1 MNNKQFVRTKDT
13 RLGSAAIELS
23 KDRRV
28 LLDFVYTCASGKR
41 SDGSYSHSRQDLQ
54 EKAEQVLKQLEL

>member
-1 MNNKQFVRTKDT
+1 MKDKQFIRTKDT
-13 RLGSAAIELS
+13 RLGNAAIELS

-41 SDGSYSHSRQDLQ
+41 LDGNYIHSRADIQ

>member
-1 MNNKQFVRTKDT
+1 MTNNQFTRTKDT
-13 RLGSAAIELS
+13 RLGSAALELS

-41 SDGSYSHSRQDLQ
+41 LDGKYSHSRADIQ